1 MILMKKFK
9 ICFYFLFLFNFSS
22 LFAANYVVAAQ
33 KFSYARGQTVSSV
46 SEATMEII
54 PQEILNNL
62 DSALVHSVYPD
73 EELARKKNTLKS
85 KERTSLYLQLN
96 SEYKKRDALILEN
109 YNQKELQ
116 EKLKE
121 TEIAIK
127 KIQTQIDEN
136 RKNYEK
142 SEAEADEK
150 QAKIAEN
157 ALKKTTK
164 IKNTEL
170 QKYSTLFKNMF
181 IKDEQ
186 LVSTEDVT
194 LYKNSADSLYVP
206 TEVALAEGYSS
217 AVFQRE
223 AVTAGINALI
233 TGKITNYG
241 AYIYVE
247 VEIFS
252 YPGGKSVGKVSEM
265 GSTQELR
272 FISES
277 LSRQI
282 VPLLTGSMKIAL
294 NFEITN
300 KEIES
305 PQIFIDDVLQNNT
318 SSTIIIDSGTH
329 RIQISADGYKSA
341 STSYYFS
348 GNERFKIEAGLEK
361 IVTTTVNLNLLNPVV
376 GSVYANGFIVAQDEN
391 KTAKISINGTSIL
404 GEFIFPDGNSSL
416 FYIPKKT
423 LTENQSFYI
432 KPDVL
437 NIDQYIDTRR
447 KWMYSAYSVLM
458 ISLIPSFVTLGN
470 YNNAAGLYNIT
481 KSDEVLKT
489 AKSWRTAF
497 YISTGVSVSAGVL
510 WAYELVRYLIA
521 ANKVIPQKAKIDTRT
536 LEELQKAGEKAKIVP
551 ENQNENQTDYELTA
565 QNQNVI
571 EISEN
576 KNDEND
582 FKIQGT
588 QPPVD

>member
-1 MILMKKFK
+1 MK
-9 ICFYFLFLFNFSS
+9 NW
-22 LFAANYVVAAQ
+22 
-33 KFSYARGQTVSSV
+33 
-46 SEATMEII
+46 
-54 PQEILNNL
+54 QE
-62 DSALVHSVYPD
+62 
-73 EELARKKNTLKS
+73 KKNTLN

-96 SEYKKRDALILEN
+96 AEYKKRDALILEN

-206 TEVALAEGYSS
+206 TDVALSEGYSS

>member
-1 MILMKKFK
+1 MILMKKLK

-73 EELARKKNTLKS
+73 EELARKKNTLN

-96 SEYKKRDALILEN
+96 AEYKKRDALILEN

-282 VPLLTGSMKIAL
+282 VPFLTGSMKIAL

>member
-54 PQEILNNL
+54 PQAILNNL
-62 DSALVHSVYPD
+62 GSALVHSVYPD
-73 EELARKKNTLKS
+73 EELARKKNTLN
-85 KERTSLYLQLN
+85 KERTALYLQLN
-96 SEYKKRDALILEN
+96 AEYKKRDVLILEN
-109 YNQKELQ
+109 YDQKELQ
-116 EKLKE
+116 EKLKDAE
-121 TEIAIK
+121 TAIQ

-136 RKNYEK
+136 RESYEK
-142 SEAEADEK
+142 AESEADEK
-150 QAKIAEN
+150 QAKIAEQ
-157 ALKKTTK
+157 ALKNTK
-164 IKNTEL
+164 KIQNTEL

-194 LYKNSADSLYVP
+194 LYKNNADSLYVP

-217 AVFQRE
+217 AVFERE

-277 LSRQI
+277 ISRQI

-300 KEIES
+300 EEIES

-329 RIQISADGYKSA
+329 RIQICADGYKSA

-348 GNERFKIEAGLEK
+348 GNERFKIEVGLEK
-361 IVTTTVNLNLLNPVV
+361 IGNTTFNLNLLHPVD
-376 GSVYANGFIVAQDEN
+376 GSVYANGLIVAQDEN
-391 KTAKISINGTSIL
+391 KTAKIDINGTSIL

-416 FYIPKKT
+416 FYIPKQS
-423 LTENQSFYI
+423 LTENQAFYI
-432 KPDVL
+432 NPDVL
-437 NIDQYIDTRR
+437 DIDQYIDTRR

-458 ISLIPSFVTLGN
+458 VSLMPTFVTLGN
-470 YNNAAGLYNIT
+470 YNSAAALYNST
-481 KSDEVLKT
+481 KTDDALT
-489 AKSWRTAF
+489 AAKNWRTAF
-497 YISTGVSVSAGVL
+497 WISTGVSVSAGVL
-510 WAYELVRYLIA
+510 WVYELVRYLLA

-536 LEELQKAGEKAKIVP
+536 LEELQSAVEKSKIVS
-551 ENQNENQTDYELTA
+551 ENQNENQTDDELTA
-565 QNQNVI
+565 QNQNII
-571 EISEN
+571 EINEN
-576 KNDEND
+576 QNDENEL
-582 FKIQGT
+582 KMQGA
-588 QPPVD
+588 QPPVN

>member
-73 EELARKKNTLKS
+73 EELARKKNTLN

-96 SEYKKRDALILEN
+96 AEYKKRDALILEN

-206 TEVALAEGYSS
+206 TDVALSEGYSS

>member
-73 EELARKKNTLKS
+73 EELARKKNTLS